1 MARHT
6 FFSFHYNN
14 DVMRAQVVKNAWVT
28 QDRVDSGFF
37 DKSAFEKAKIESP
50 DSLKRFRTGKLD
62 GTSVTCVCVGA
73 QTFARPWVRYE
84 IIRSV
89 QLGKGLL
96 GVRLDNVKCAQ
107 YVRQGLTG
115 YEKSG
120 ANPFDHL
127 GLSRKDGRGYWH
139 EWKNGQWVLYDE
151 APSAREAD
159 LPYNFG
165 GAASMKLSA
174 LFPDYAYNPNT
185 DHSKIGQWIEAA
197 AKQAGR

>member
-37 DKSAFEKAKIESP
+37 DKSAFERAQIESP
-50 DSLKRFRTGKLD
+50 ESLKRFLTGKLD

-73 QTFARPWVRYE
+73 KTFARPWVRYE
-84 IIRSV
+84 IIRSIK
-89 QLGKGLL
+89 LGKGLL
-96 GVRLDNVKCAQ
+96 GVRLDQVKCA
-107 YVRQGLTG
+107 YDVRQGLTG

-120 ANPFDHL
+120 ADPFDQL
-127 GLSRKDGRGYWH
+127 ALVRKDGRVSWM
-139 EWKNGQWVLYDE
+139 EWANGKWVSYGE
-151 APSAREAD
+151 VPSVGEAD

-165 GAASMKLSA
+165 GKASLKLA
-174 LFPDYAYNPNT
+174 ELFPVYAYNPST
-185 DHSKIGQWIEAA
+185 DYLKLGQWIEAA

>member
-14 DVMRAQVVKNAWVT
+14 DVLRAHVVRNAWVT
-28 QDRVDSGFF
+28 QDRVDAGFF
-37 DKSAFEKAKIESP
+37 DKSAFEKAKNENP
-50 DSLKRFRTGKLD
+50 DSLKRFLTSKLD

-84 IIRSV
+84 IVRSV

-96 GVRLDNVKCAQ
+96 GVRLDQVKCAHD
-107 YVRQGLTG
+107 VKQGLTG

-127 GLSRKDGRGYWH
+127 GLVRKDGRVTWI
-139 EWKNGQWVLYDE
+139 EWKNGQWVAYGE
-151 APSAREAD
+151 VPSAKEAD

-165 GAASMKLSA
+165 SAASMKLSD
-174 LFPDYAYNPNT
+174 LFADYAYNPST
-185 DHSKIGQWIEAA
+185 DYLKLGQWIEAA

>member
-14 DVMRAQVVKNAWVT
+14 DVMRAQIVKNAWAT
-28 QDRVDSGFF
+28 QDRVESGFF

-50 DSLKRFRTGKLD
+50 DNLKRFLTGKLD

-96 GVRLDNVKCAQ
+96 GVRLDEVKCA
-107 YVRQGLTG
+107 YDVRQGLTG
-115 YEKSG
+115 FEKSG
-120 ANPFDHL
+120 ADPFDQL
-127 GLSRKDGRGYWH
+127 GLVRKDGRVSWI
-139 EWKNGQWVLYDE
+139 EWKNGKWVAYDE
-151 APSAREAD
+151 VPPAREAD

-165 GAASMKLSA
+165 SAPTMKLSA
-174 LFPDYAYNPNT
+174 LFSDYAYNPST
-185 DHSKIGQWIEAA
+185 EHLKLGQWIEAA
-197 AKQAGR
+197 ARQAGR

>member
-37 DKSAFEKAKIESP
+37 DKSAFERAKIESS
-50 DSLKRFRTGKLD
+50 DNLKRFLTGKLD

-84 IIRSV
+84 IVRSV

-96 GVRLDNVKCAQ
+96 GIRLDNVKCAQ
-107 YVRQGLTG
+107 NVRKGGTG

-120 ANPFDHL
+120 GNPFGHL
-127 GLSRKDGRGYWH
+127 GLTITDGRVSWF
-139 EWKNGQWVLYDE
+139 EWKNGQWIAYNEV
-151 APSAREAD
+151 PSARTVD
-159 LPYNFG
+159 LPFNFG
-165 GAASMKLSA
+165 SVTSMKLSA
-174 LFPDYAYNPNT
+174 LFPTYAYNPSV
-185 DHSKIGQWIEAA
+185 DHLNIGDWIEKA
-197 AKQAGR
+197 AKQVGR